1 MIYLILLACVLVSFV
16 FLERYLLG
24 YEQKKQQ
31 NRADQEYY
39 EQMRRYSEAMEKEI
53 AELKVYRHD
62 LARYIRF
69 LEKMSSQTD
78 NEAVKAYLDLL
89 RRKNRMVQNIEQ
101 EVIESREKDIQGI
114 ANAGTEMP
122 GIESAG
128 NA

>member
-1 MIYLILLACVLVSFV
+1 MIYLILLACVLISFV

-69 LEKMSSQTD
+69 LEKLSSQTD
-78 NEAVKAYLDLL
+78 SEAVGEYLDLL
-89 RRKNRMVQNIEQ
+89 RRKNRMVQDIEQ
-101 EVIESREKDIQGI
+101 EVSESREKDIKEI
-114 ANAGTEMP
+114 VSARSEMP
-122 GIESAG
+122 GAERV
-128 NA
+128 

>member
-1 MIYLILLACVLVSFV
+1 MIYLILLACVLISFV

-69 LEKMSSQTD
+69 LEKLSFQTD
-78 NEAVKAYLDLL
+78 NEAVGEYLDLL
-89 RRKNRMVQNIEQ
+89 RRKNRMVQDIEQ
-101 EVIESREKDIQGI
+101 EVSESREKDIKEI
-114 ANAGTEMP
+114 VSARPEMP
-122 GIESAG
+122 GTESV
-128 NA
+128 

>member
-1 MIYLILLACVLVSFV
+1 MIYLILLACVLISFV

-69 LEKMSSQTD
+69 LEKLSSQTD
-78 NEAVKAYLDLL
+78 NEAVGEYLDLL
-89 RRKNRMVQNIEQ
+89 RRKNRMVQDIEQ
-101 EVIESREKDIQGI
+101 EISENRIDETKQVELS
-114 ANAGTEMP
+114 
-122 GIESAG
+122 
-128 NA
+128 

>member
-1 MIYLILLACVLVSFV
+1 MIYLILLACVLISFV

-69 LEKMSSQTD
+69 LEKLSSQTD
-78 NEAVKAYLDLL
+78 NEAVGEYLDLL
-89 RRKNRMVQNIEQ
+89 RRKNRMVQDIEQ
-101 EVIESREKDIQGI
+101 EVSESREKDVKELMS
-114 ANAGTEMP
+114 TRPEMP
-122 GIESAG
+122 GTESV
-128 NA
+128 

>member
-1 MIYLILLACVLVSFV
+1 MIYLILLACVLISFV

-31 NRADQEYY
+31 NMADKEYY

-69 LEKMSSQTD
+69 LEKLSFQTD
-78 NEAVKAYLDLL
+78 NEAVGEYLDLL
-89 RRKNRMVQNIEQ
+89 RRKNRMVQDIEQ
-101 EVIESREKDIQGI
+101 EVSESREKDIKEI
-114 ANAGTEMP
+114 VSARPEMP
-122 GIESAG
+122 GTESV
-128 NA
+128 

>member
-1 MIYLILLACVLVSFV
+1 MIYLILLACVLISFV

-69 LEKMSSQTD
+69 LEKLSSQTD
-78 NEAVKAYLDLL
+78 NEAVGEYLDLL
-89 RRKNRMVQNIEQ
+89 RRKNRMVQDIEQ
-101 EVIESREKDIQGI
+101 EVSESREKDIKEI
-114 ANAGTEMP
+114 VSARPEMP
-122 GIESAG
+122 GTESV
-128 NA
+128 